1 MKKIIKYVLID
12 ILRNKIVIAYTLFLA
27 ILSFSV
33 FSLEDSADKGLLSLL
48 NLVLIFVPLVC
59 IIFSTIYIYNSAE
72 FIELLVSQP
81 VKRKTLWL
89 SLFAGLSIALCVA
102 FFIGTG
108 IAIFVFDFSSTGIV
122 LLTSGLVLSIIF
134 AAIAC
139 LASVFTKDKAKGIG
153 ISILLWFYFSIIFDG
168 LMLFLLFQL
177 SDYPVEKFSI
187 AATALNPIDLARIFV
202 LLQMDVSALMGFTG
216 AVFKDFFGSNTG
228 IIIAAAIMFLWIA
241 LPVWFSMR
249 KFQRKDL

>member
-1 MKKIIKYVLID
+1 MTKIVKYVLID
-12 ILRNKIVIAYTLFLA
+12 ILRNKIIIAYTLFLA
-27 ILSFSV
+27 VLSFSV

-48 NLVLIFVPLVC
+48 NIVLIFVPLVS

-89 SLFAGLSIALCVA
+89 SLFTGLSIALCISFLA
-102 FFIGTG
+102 GAG
-108 IAIFVFDFSSTGIV
+108 IAV
-122 LLTSGLVLSIIF
+122 LLFNFSPTGLVLVTAGLLLSIIF
-134 AAIAC
+134 TAIAC

-153 ISILLWFYFSIIFDG
+153 VSVLLWFYFSILFDG

-177 SDYPVEKFSI
+177 SDYPVEKFSLTS
-187 AATALNPIDLARIFV
+187 TALNPIDLARIFV

-216 AVFKDFFGSNTG
+216 AVFKDFFGSSTG
-228 IIIAAAIMFLWIA
+228 IIVSVAVMFLWILIPA
-241 LPVWFSMR
+241 GWSLR